1 MLTPAPRPA
10 VPWRPQDGG
19 GDLSACF
26 TAMLEADLE
35 RAGKFVALQVDD
47 IQLRARALSAR
58 AAAANTPA
66 ELDRIEGTW

>member
-1 MLTPAPRPA
+1 
-10 VPWRPQDGG
+10 
-19 GDLSACF
+19 
-26 TAMLEADLE
+26 MLEADLE